1 MAIIRER
8 DNARFSDPVNLRSRF
23 YKDGQLY
30 DPEVIDRI
38 EIWKHGESE
47 RTGGVLVDVI
57 PGDQVIQDDV
67 GQYRL
72 IYDPYLECGSPEC
85 AHSPAT
91 GIVNGP
97 FSPIQSPLESPV
109 DELAEITPDAM
120 YFDRWC
126 YRPTP
131 GYPELKTTGLQ
142 FYLFPDG
149 YFVDSPLAKYRF
161 EIKPDRKML
170 VKGENLDMRLR
181 IIPIPLYRA
190 RRKPIIDYLVPIS
203 TMEYQWIDTRTKE
216 VLVDWTVAGYTGQE
230 AVIPTQALATFQLG
244 TYLLKARLQLPNG
257 QWITYPQIEIALR
270 D

>member
-8 DNARFSDPVNLRSRF
+8 DNARFSDPVNLRARF

-30 DPEVIDRI
+30 NPETIDRV

-72 IYDPYLECGSPEC
+72 LYDPYLGDVSP
-85 AHSPAT
+85 HSPAT
-91 GIVNGP
+91 NIVQGP
-97 FSPIQSPLESPV
+97 YSPVTSPLESPTDV
-109 DELAEITPDAM
+109 LAEITPDAM

-126 YRPTP
+126 YHPVA
-131 GYPELKTTGLQ
+131 GYPEVKTTGLQ

-161 EIKPDRKML
+161 EIKPDRKLL

-190 RRKPIIDYLVPIS
+190 RRKPIVDYLVPIS
-203 TMEYQWIDTRTKE
+203 TVEYQWIDSRSKE
-216 VLVDWTVAGYTGQE
+216 VLVDWTQAGYTGQD
-230 AVIPTQALATFQLG
+230 AVIPTQAIAAYQLG
-244 TYLLKARLQLPNG
+244 TYLLKARLLLPNG
-257 QWITYPQIEIALR
+257 QWITYRQIEIALV